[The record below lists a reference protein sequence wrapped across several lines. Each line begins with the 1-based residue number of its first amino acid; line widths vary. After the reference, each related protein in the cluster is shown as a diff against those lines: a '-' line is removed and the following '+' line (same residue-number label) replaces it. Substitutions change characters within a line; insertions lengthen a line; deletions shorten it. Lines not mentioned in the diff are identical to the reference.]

1 MTARYHQ
8 PASARHIQTADLFI
22 EEESNFQYQHAVPLT
37 APAPQAARQ
46 GPQPQVHHHHHYERP
61 LSLLPKHEVTPF
73 TGSGEPSPV
82 DCFREDLYGYLE
94 ASNIDANTPTALSAL
109 RLLIKGIAREEVS
122 ASPVHLRDS
131 VAGIFRLLSDRF
143 ESHLR
148 AEEAVSAFFLR
159 RQRPNE
165 SVIEFSTPLQSMY
178 RSVAQTPQGSWG
190 SKGRL
195 HLLFTGNMFEP
206 TQYFER
212 FKATDEE
219 RLRLCSPSSLPE
231 IKR

>member
-73 TGSGEPSPV
+73 TGSGEPSL
-82 DCFREDLYGYLE
+82 DCFREDFYGYLE
-94 ASNIDANTPTALSAL
+94 ASNIDADAHSLERPSAVDQGHSEGRGIIISGTPPRQRRRDLSLAL
-109 RLLIKGIAREEVS
+109 RPLRVPSPSGGSCLRFLPTSSTTQRIGHRVLAPFSGLLRI
-122 ASPVHLRDS
+122 
-131 VAGIFRLLSDRF
+131 
-143 ESHLR
+143 
-148 AEEAVSAFFLR
+148 
-159 RQRPNE
+159 PN
-165 SVIEFSTPLQSMY
+165 
-178 RSVAQTPQGSWG
+178 PQGSWG
-190 SKGRL
+190 LKGRL